1 MGLNDNPT
9 CRKCGTEE
17 ETSAHTLCEC
27 EALASHRHT
36 YLGSFF
42 FWSRRTLGCW
52 VWGPSGNLLKE
63 QGSYNLVQYWEH
75 RGPVLKPRCIG
86 PGEGPYPI
94 YHSTLKAWYRT
105 ILSALLLQ
113 LQDVLGAFANLRKAT
128 FRFIRSF
135 CPSARK
141 KPRLPM
147 DGFSRNLI

>member
-1 MGLNDNPT
+1 MWYRGGNI
-9 CRKCGTEE
+9 G
-17 ETSAHTLCEC
+17 AHIVRVWGFSITQAYISGFL
-27 EALASHRHT
+27 
-36 YLGSFF
+36 F

-147 DGFSRNLI
+147 DGFSRNLIWVFF